1 MRVGRFLVAI
11 ACVASLWAPLPLF
24 ADSGAAASADDL
36 ERARALDQQGVRA
49 FREGRY
55 NDAIRYF
62 SEALKLGGPSSERW
76 NVARCYVKL
85 DQPEAA
91 TEALER
97 YLARGDLSTD
107 DRTGARRELEE
118 LAHRRSTVTIASSPT
133 GAFVAVDG
141 KRVGKTPTSVD
152 VPAGE
157 HTVAVQREGY
167 PPHLERV
174 VARYGRA
181 IIVDARLEGGG
192 GDSAASGDG
201 EVSEAH
207 RRWFTGE
214 AELGGL
220 FARLGSLG
228 RPIHPAALV
237 SLGYVAFDRHDVD
250 IAVGARLTV
259 TYDSW
264 YDSVGAPA
272 LTCNLGGAESATA
285 LGVFADGAVG
295 YRPTPRLRIGGDAG
309 LGFASELGS
318 QLGGD
323 AFHPSCNASPGVV
336 PAGHFGAEIS
346 YAVVPSLRLVLS
358 PIVFEVLSA
367 FGGTRS
373 TPIDASSAWL
383 RIGGG
388 VGFVVD
394 L

>member
-1 MRVGRFLVAI
+1 MRVGRSLVAI
-11 ACVASLWAPLPLF
+11 ACVAIVSSPF
-24 ADSGAAASADDL
+24 AALADGASADDL

-55 NDAIRYF
+55 NDAVRYF
-62 SEALKLGGPSSERW
+62 SEAFKLGGPSSELW
-76 NVARCYVKL
+76 NIARSYVKL

-91 TEALER
+91 THELER
-97 YLARGDLSTD
+97 YLAQSDLSAE
-107 DRTGARRELEE
+107 DRAGARRELEE
-118 LAHRRSTVTIASSPT
+118 IAHRRSTVTIASSPT

-141 KRVGKTPTSVD
+141 RRIGKTPTSVD
-152 VPAGE
+152 VSAGE

-181 IIVDARLEGGG
+181 IIVDARLGGG
-192 GDSAASGDG
+192 GVSVPDDDG
-201 EVSEAH
+201 TLPET
-207 RRWFTGE
+207 RRHWFTGE

-237 SLGYVAFDRHDVD
+237 SVGYVALERPRVD
-250 IAVGARLTV
+250 IAVGVRLTA

-264 YDSVGAPA
+264 YNSVGAPA
-272 LTCNLGGAESATA
+272 LMCGLGGAEAATA
-285 LGVFADGAVG
+285 LGVFADGAIG
-295 YRPTPRLRIGGDAG
+295 YRPIPRLRIGGDAG
-309 LGFASELGS
+309 FGFASELGS

-323 AFHPSCNASPGVV
+323 AFNATCNASPGVV
-336 PAGHFGAEIS
+336 PAGHFGAEVS
-346 YAVVPSLRLVLS
+346 YTVIPSFRVVVS

-367 FGGTRS
+367 FDGARS
-373 TPIDASSAWL
+373 KPIDASSAWL

-388 VGFVVD
+388 IGFAVD